1 MKKILTLLLV
11 AVIFSSS
18 FAQWRSSNNNNS
30 NSNGTYSNNGRYGN
44 SQNNGYQNCSL
55 VVNAYSQNGYT
66 VTIDNGATYQSNG
79 NIVNVNSINA
89 GSHTVTVTEYTR
101 SILGKQR
108 PRVIYNSVINF
119 KQNIETT
126 LNIDN
131 NGQVNITERQLT
143 GNNNNGNN
151 GRGHK
156 NKHKKEHNDNRNHD
170 KEKKHGN
177 DDNNDRDD

>member
-11 AVIFSSS
+11 AGIFSSS
-18 FAQWRSSNNNNS
+18 FAQWRSNSNNNQ
-30 NSNGTYSNNGRYGN
+30 NSNGTYNNNGQYGN
-44 SQNNGYQNCSL
+44 NQNNGYQNSSL

-66 VTIDNGATYQSNG
+66 VTIDNGNTYQSNG
-79 NIVNVNSINA
+79 NIVNVSSINP

-108 PRVIYNSVINF
+108 PRVIYSSAINF

-131 NGQVNITERQLT
+131 NGQVNITERQLS
-143 GNNNNGNN
+143 GNGNN
-151 GRGHK
+151 GNKGK
-156 NKHKKEHNDNRNHD
+156 GYKHKHKIEHSDNRNHD
-170 KEKKHGN
+170 KQKKHGN
-177 DDNNDRDD
+177 DDNDDRDD